1 MKKEK
6 IKKLVGNKMF
16 TVVFE
21 KKDGTLR
28 KLNGRLK
35 VTKHLKGGSKS
46 YNDDDFNYITVYE
59 VSKQQYRT
67 VNCDKIKSF
76 KFAGKDHA

>member
-1 MKKEK
+1 MQKEK
-6 IKKLVGNKMF
+6 IKKLVGNKIF

-35 VTKHLKGGSKS
+35 VTKHLKGGRKS
-46 YNDDDFNYITVYE
+46 YDDNDFNYITVYD
-59 VSKQQYRT
+59 VHKRGYRT
-67 VNCDKIKSF
+67 VDCDKITSL
-76 KFAGKDHA
+76 KFGGVDHA